1 MIDSKAKGLSADG
14 LYTGIALDAELK

>member
-1 MIDSKAKGLSADG
+1 MIDAKAEGLSADG